1 MCSGAF
7 KTSPVSAIQVEVG
20 EMPLEV
26 RRKHLIANY
35 WVNMQGHNDLH
46 PTKEVLKE
54 SWRKVRSRKDN
65 FGHIGN
71 KTAKE
76 LGVSEMKI
84 SSMIV
89 HSDMAPWKMK
99 CPEVDWHLLEIKRK
113 EESVDLVGVF
123 KDHITEVYTNYTQ
136 IYTDG
141 TKNPEIGITGIGV
154 VVPARGIEVNRR
166 TSNNLAVYTVE
177 MVAILVALRWVEKT
191 KMVKVVICSDG
202 SPSKFNIFPLKK
214 STRYAICNSLYSYKN
229 NKPGRTSYICM
240 GPSAHR
246 SEGE

>member
-35 WVNMQGHNDLH
+35 WVNLQGHNDLH

-65 FGHIGN
+65 FSHIGN

-84 SSMIV
+84 SSTIV

-99 CPEVDWHLLEIKRK
+99 L
-113 EESVDLVGVF
+113 S
-123 KDHITEVYTNYTQ
+123 
-136 IYTDG
+136 
-141 TKNPEIGITGIGV
+141 
-154 VVPARGIEVNRR
+154 RGR
-166 TSNNLAVYTVE
+166 LAF
-177 MVAILVALRWVEKT
+177 IR
-191 KMVKVVICSDG
+191 D
-202 SPSKFNIFPLKK
+202 
-214 STRYAICNSLYSYKN
+214 
-229 NKPGRTSYICM
+229 
-240 GPSAHR
+240 
-246 SEGE
+246 